1 MISTLEGI
9 LTESG
14 PLHVV
19 IEIQGIGYEVQVP
32 LTTAESL
39 PGAGE
44 RARLYIHPVYREDSA
59 TLYGFARKDD
69 REFFQLLLD
78 KVSGIGPRIALNI
91 LSRMSVA
98 VLKQAIA
105 DGDIALISKCP
116 GIGKKTAER
125 LVIELR
131 DKIFPNGVSTYEG
144 GAVAST
150 GDTETSTVVQDAI
163 SALVALGYRLPDADK
178 AVRKVMPAPDAEIST
193 EALIKRAL
201 Q

>member
-1 MISTLEGI
+1 MISTLEGVLI
-9 LTESG
+9 ESG

-39 PGAGE
+39 PGPGE

-59 TLYGFARKDD
+59 TLYGFARKED

-98 VLKQAIA
+98 ILKQAIA

-131 DKIFPNGVSTYEG
+131 DKIFPVGVSTNDRG
-144 GAVAST
+144 TVASP
-150 GDTETSTVVQDAI
+150 GNSEASSVIQDAI
-163 SALVALGYRLPDADK
+163 AALVALGYKLPDADK
-178 AVRKVMPAPDAEIST
+178 AVRKVMKSSESGIST